1 MSNVTVIDYG
11 ASNLLN
17 VVRALEHCG
26 AQVEV
31 ADKPEVIARAAK
43 LVFPGVGAFGGC
55 MQALHARNLASAI
68 TDYIA
73 SDRPFLGIC
82 VGMQVMFEVGEEFG
96 EHKGLGVIKGRVARI
111 PAEGADGTQHKIPHI
126 GWSELQPARSWAGT
140 ILEPLDNSKSATYFV
155 HSYRGLPSDSNDCL
169 ATVDYDGLSICAAVK
184 RGNAY
189 GCQFHPEKSQKNGFR
204 LLKNF
209 LAL

>member
-26 AQVEV
+26 AAVDV
-31 ADKPEVIARAAK
+31 TDKPDIIARATK
-43 LVFPGVGAFGGC
+43 LVFPGVGAFGDC
-55 MQALHARNLASAI
+55 MKALHERNLASAI

-73 SDRPFLGIC
+73 SGRPFLGIC

-96 EHKGLGVIKGRVARI
+96 EHKGLGVIKGRVAQI
-111 PAEGADGTQHKIPHI
+111 PAVGADNVPHKIPHI
-126 GWSELQPARSWAGT
+126 GWSELQPAQDWTDT
-140 ILEPLDNSKSATYFV
+140 ILAPLHNAKNATYFV
-155 HSYRGLPSDSNDCL
+155 HSYRGIPSDSGDCL
-169 ATVDYDGLSICAAVK
+169 ATVDYDGVSICAAVK

-189 GCQFHPEKSQKNGFR
+189 GCQFHPEKSGETGLDILR
-204 LLKNF
+204 RF
-209 LAL
+209 LEL